1 MISNRDHSWRV
12 GGEKGP
18 EPGEL
23 AQEKTMPFAP
33 QSGLARTR
41 VRVAILYLFA
51 FALLLPPS
59 TALGQQTYVSR
70 FNTYIGYSFLDSPH
84 VGLFENGLHYQAG
97 VNPTTWLA
105 VGFDYSFSEGTLTLT
120 PNLLTTTLQQELGEE
135 LSVLGYPIASLA
147 VATHSATQTFA
158 GGPQFEYRHFS
169 KVTLFIRPSFG
180 VIYETATPHPVGEV
194 PSLVV
199 ATLLK
204 GKFSTTDSTPFYGFG
219 GGADWNFSQHVALR
233 VQADLVH
240 DHLFSNLLK
249 DGRLTTRF
257 SIGPCFNFGSNI
269 RKAGSL

>member
-1 MISNRDHSWRV
+1 M
-12 GGEKGP
+12 
-18 EPGEL
+18 L
-23 AQEKTMPFAP
+23 FAP

-41 VRVAILYLFA
+41 VRVAILCLFA
-51 FALLLPPS
+51 LALLLPPS

-105 VGFDYSFSEGTLTLT
+105 VGFDYSFSEGNLTLT
-120 PNLLTTTLQQELGEE
+120 PNLLTPALQQELAG
-135 LSVLGYPIASLA
+135 LLTPFNYPVSSLA
-147 VATHSATQTFA
+147 VSTHSATQTFA
-158 GGPQFEYRHFS
+158 GGPQFEFRHYS
-169 KVTLFIRPSFG
+169 KVTLFVRPSFG
-180 VIYETATPHPVGEV
+180 VIYETATPHPVGAI
-194 PSLVV
+194 PFAVV
-199 ATLLK
+199 SALLN
-204 GKFSTTDSTPFYGFG
+204 GKLSTSDSTPFY
-219 GGADWNFSQHVALR
+219 FSQHVALR

>member
-1 MISNRDHSWRV
+1 
-12 GGEKGP
+12 
-18 EPGEL
+18 
-23 AQEKTMPFAP
+23 MPLAP

-41 VRVAILYLFA
+41 LGFAILCLFA
-51 FALLLPPS
+51 FALLFPAS
-59 TALGQQTYVSR
+59 NAFGQQTYVPR

-105 VGFDYSFSEGTLTLT
+105 VGFDYSFSEGNLTLT
-120 PNLLTTTLQQELGEE
+120 PNLLTTALQQQLGAELTA
-135 LSVLGYPIASLA
+135 LGYPVSSLA
-147 VATHSATQTFA
+147 VPSHSSTQTFA

-169 KVTLFIRPSFG
+169 KVTLFVRPSFG
-180 VIYETATPHPVGEV
+180 VIKEIATPHPVGEV

-199 ATLLK
+199 ATLLN
-204 GKFSTTDSTPFYGFG
+204 GKFSTTDTTPFYGFG

-233 VQADLVH
+233 VQADLVY

>member
-1 MISNRDHSWRV
+1 
-12 GGEKGP
+12 
-18 EPGEL
+18 
-23 AQEKTMPFAP
+23 MPFAP

-51 FALLLPPS
+51 FALLLPAS
-59 TALGQQTYVSR
+59 KAFGQQTYVSR

-105 VGFDYSFSEGTLTLT
+105 VGFDYSFSEGNLTLT
-120 PNLLTTTLQQELGEE
+120 PNLLTTALQQELGEE
-135 LSVLGYPIASLA
+135 LSVLGYPVSALS
-147 VATHSATQTFA
+147 VPSHSSTQTFA

-180 VIYETATPHPVGEV
+180 IIKEIATPHPVGEV

-199 ATLLK
+199 ATLLN

>member
-1 MISNRDHSWRV
+1 
-12 GGEKGP
+12 
-18 EPGEL
+18 
-23 AQEKTMPFAP
+23 MPSAP

-41 VRVAILYLFA
+41 VRAAILCLFA
-51 FALLLPPS
+51 LALLLPPS
-59 TALGQQTYVSR
+59 TAFGQQTYVPR

-105 VGFDYSFSEGTLTLT
+105 VGFDYSFSEGSLTLT

-135 LSVLGYPIASLA
+135 LSVLGYPVSSLA
-147 VATHSATQTFA
+147 ISSHSSTQTFA
-158 GGPQFEYRHFS
+158 GGPQFEYRHYA
-169 KVTLFIRPSFG
+169 KVTLFIRPSVG
-180 VIYETATPHPVGEV
+180 IIKETATPHPVGEV

-199 ATLLK
+199 ASLLN
-204 GKFSTTDSTPFYGFG
+204 GKFSTSDSTPFYGFG
-219 GGADWNFSQHVALR
+219 GGADWNFSKHVALR
-233 VQADLVH
+233 VQADLVYN
-240 DHLFSNLLK
+240 HLFSNLLK